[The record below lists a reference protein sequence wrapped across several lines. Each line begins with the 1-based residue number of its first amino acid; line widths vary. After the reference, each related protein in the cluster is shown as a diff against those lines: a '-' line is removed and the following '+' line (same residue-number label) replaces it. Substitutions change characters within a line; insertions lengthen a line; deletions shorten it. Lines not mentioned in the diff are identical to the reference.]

1 MGLFGDI
8 DANDV
13 ADDPF
18 FVPAGTYEAVLTDA
32 TLYTPEGEE
41 TPTAIFFT
49 WTIEDDEAE
58 EYDGNSV
65 SDRCA
70 VFPEI
75 TADEITPK
83 IRKAFSFTKARLSQM
98 GLDENQ
104 MNGLLDEGNETLSD
118 LVGLEATLQVRNSTD
133 KNDADKKYSNVAKVV
148 VK

>member
-18 FVPAGTYEAVLTDA
+18 FVPAGTYESVLTDA
-32 TLYTPEGEE
+32 SLYTPDGEE

-49 WTIEDDEAE
+49 WTIDDEDAE
-58 EYDGNSV
+58 DYNGNSV

-75 TADEITPK
+75 TSDEVTPK
-83 IRKAFSFTKARLSQM
+83 IRKAFSFTKSRLKEM
-98 GLDENQ
+98 GLDEDD
-104 MNGLLDEGNETLSD
+104 MNGLLDNDGEKLEEY
-118 LVGLEATLQVRNSTD
+118 VGLEATIQVRNSTD
-133 KNDADKKYSNVAKVV
+133 KNDSEKKYSNIQKVV
-148 VK
+148 IK